1 MSEKD
6 TVSKKYFSDNERFAD
21 LFNFYLYGGKQ
32 VIKPEQLRPL
42 DSTAI
47 TLPYGEDKKVSA
59 LQRQRDLIVSVK
71 ADESHTYLLLAAEL
85 QSELHY
91 AMVPRIMLY
100 DSIQYADQIIAIS
113 KAHKGHEDKPSDN
126 GEFLSGFFK
135 TDKLLPVI
143 TLTVFLGADEWDAP
157 RTLHEML
164 QVEYRELLKFIPDYK
179 LNLISPAELN
189 DEDFGKFHTELSP
202 VLKYLKY
209 SLNKEKLSNVV
220 NSDPVFRR
228 LSFDSAVMLN
238 TMTNSNITIKEDEES
253 IDMCKAIQDLIAD
266 GKAEGKAEEKDILIE
281 SMRKNGITEE
291 QIKLILETE
300 ERMSKAE

>member
-100 DSIQYADQIIAIS
+100 DSIQYADQIIATA
-113 KAHKGHEDKPSDN
+113 KAHKKNEGSCLHHPA
-126 GEFLSGFFK
+126 
-135 TDKLLPVI
+135 
-143 TLTVFLGADEWDAP
+143 ADI
-157 RTLHEML
+157 
-164 QVEYRELLKFIPDYK
+164 Y
-179 LNLISPAELN
+179 S
-189 DEDFGKFHTELSP
+189 
-202 VLKYLKY
+202 VL
-209 SLNKEKLSNVV
+209 
-220 NSDPVFRR
+220 R
-228 LSFDSAVMLN
+228 
-238 TMTNSNITIKEDEES
+238 
-253 IDMCKAIQDLIAD
+253 
-266 GKAEGKAEEKDILIE
+266 
-281 SMRKNGITEE
+281 
-291 QIKLILETE
+291 LETLI
-300 ERMSKAE
+300 RFHVSLPF

>member
-100 DSIQYADQIIAIS
+100 DSIQYADQIIATA
-113 KAHKGHEDKPSDN
+113 KAHKKNEDKPSDN

-164 QVEYRELLKFIPDYK
+164 QVEDRELLKFIPDYK

-209 SLNKEKLSNVV
+209 WLNKEKLSNVV